1 MSSEKPPLSIAR
13 KTLFIKEARGTVA
26 HDMIIGVDERVR
38 DRVHIQELESI
49 LRKTIDIQLRRDAQR
64 IRGPATELAS
74 LQNQAI
80 RLCLWANFSSQ
91 EIERVAMS
99 ATRSV
104 NPDAKNIDS
113 QIIGTISG
121 IVGGKL
127 AVEYLRKEARE
138 LSLKGTKRFI
148 GTSDK
153 LDAEHKTD
161 FLVIDTND
169 QQGTVGIGLIQ
180 VKSFFDTTRKNIV
193 GDAYPDHV
201 RAVQRLLSPQEF
213 SRLSSKE
220 GTERLQD
227 GVKQMAM
234 DEGARRDQIMQKTED
249 LGLAFA
255 RLLTEIESQPR
266 LRREAL
272 RSVEELTRRMLLP
285 VIHDSS
291 ASKLV
296 PLIETALRIAEWTF
310 DEPVSNKRHLFAEEV
325 ARNLMTHMQ
334 NSFGQQA
341 QRGHSALYDIPMPEL
356 VQREGTRF
364 WSETLVFKAGCYSKG
379 DSIPR
384 KRITPVSA

>member
-1 MSSEKPPLSIAR
+1 LITR
-13 KTLFIKEARGTVA
+13 KTFFIKEAHGRVA
-26 HDMIIGVDERVR
+26 RDMIIGVDERVN
-38 DRVHIQELESI
+38 DRVRIQELEDI
-49 LRKTIDIQLRRDAQR
+49 LRQTIDIQLRRDAQR

-104 NPDAKNIDS
+104 NPDAENIDS

-138 LSLKGTKRFI
+138 LSLKGTTRFI

-201 RAVQRLLSPQEF
+201 RAVQRLLSPQKF
-213 SRLSSKE
+213 GQLSSKE
-220 GTERLQD
+220 RIQE

-234 DEGARRDQIMQKTED
+234 DEGARRDQIVQKTED

-272 RSVEELTRRMLLP
+272 RSVEELTCRMLLP

-334 NSFGQQA
+334 NSFGRQA

-364 WSETLVFKAGCYSKG
+364 WSETLVFRAGCYSQR